1 MSFSPLMRGINSL
14 LILVSLTVLN
24 TAFARSP
31 LDGQITVKNTRNHA
45 VTIHVDNHFAGFVQP
60 QAKRVFNDIP
70 NGVRLVQVRGL
81 DAAVTERVQVPVS
94 GNAYLRV
101 REMRGVGQII
111 NQAKVRVSISIDG
124 RRIRTLSPGQTLKT
138 EKLRAGDYQVTAR
151 SLEAPRGPGRIL
163 PQRQTLRI
171 EAGGLATV
179 HVTPFFA
186 DLSVTNSYG
195 RRASLWVDGQRI
207 GRIGA
212 NATLT
217 LSRLAPGMHT
227 VQLRKR
233 GRIIASDTLNL
244 AAAQTAHWSPRRI
257 FEGAVR
263 VTNTGRRSVVVSL
276 DDSASRT
283 LAPGQVTLFT
293 NVAPGRANL
302 IIERSNGRQMTRSVR
317 VPRRGVA
324 DFSVGGRKGP
334 RIQVGYRNHRGH
346 IASL

>member
-1 MSFSPLMRGINSL
+1 MRGINSL
-14 LILVSLTVLN
+14 LFLVTLTILN

-31 LDGQITVKNTRNHA
+31 LDGRLTVKNTRNHA

-60 QAKRVFNDIP
+60 QGKRIFNDIP
-70 NGVRLVQVRGL
+70 NGIRLVQVRGL

-111 NQAKVRVSISIDG
+111 NQANVRVSISIDG
-124 RRIRTLSPGQTLKT
+124 RRIRTLNPGQTLET
-138 EKLRAGDYQVTAR
+138 DKLRAGDYRVTAR
-151 SLEAPRGPGRIL
+151 SLDRPRGPGRVL
-163 PQRQTLRI
+163 PQQQTLQI
-171 EAGGLATV
+171 EAGSVATV
-179 HVTPFFA
+179 IVKPFFA
-186 DLSVTNSYG
+186 QLSVTNSFG

-207 GRIGA
+207 GRIGR
-212 NATLT
+212 NATLK
-217 LSRLAPGMHT
+217 LSRLVPGMHT

-244 AAAQTAHWSPRRI
+244 KAAQTASWSPRRI

-263 VTNTGRRSVVVSL
+263 VRNTGRRSVIVSL

-283 LAPGQVTLFT
+283 LVPGQVTLFT

-302 IIERSNGRQMTRSVR
+302 IIERSSGRQMTRSVR

-324 DFSVGGRKGP
+324 DFSVGGRNSP
-334 RIQVGYRNHRGH
+334 RIRVGYRNHRSQ
-346 IASL
+346 IASR